1 MIVEPD
7 LAQGSGTRIGQTL
20 KQGRF
25 HSGIP
30 LARDMRMN
38 STCDAHARYGRLGT
52 PAQIACAFIDSRRL
66 QQRRRL
72 GSLARMLLAGG
83 MSLRFERLALG
94 RHIATRGLEY
104 LGQQAQCLGAPDA
117 QFAIRAFAFIALG
130 RVAHRAYEIDAHHGA
145 TRKRQRRMRQHGK
158 MRMRVGNGRLKGRRR
173 RAHISPPL
181 FAMLAK
187 QRITEQQIPRVAIG
201 VDIEILL
208 NHCQHPNFIRRNA
221 IEQANCSVVYSRCTG
236 KARSGLG
243 NNGRRR
249 CLRFSR
255 VG

>member
-1 MIVEPD
+1 MVIEPNFT
-7 LAQGSGTRIGQTL
+7 QGGGTRIGQTL

-30 LARDMRMN
+30 LTRDMRMN
-38 STCDAHARYGRLGT
+38 STCDAHARYCRLGA
-52 PAQIACAFIDSRRL
+52 PAQIACALINSRRL
-66 QQRRRL
+66 EQRRRL
-72 GSLARMLLAGG
+72 GRLARMLLASG
-83 MSLRFERLALG
+83 MSLRFERLALS

-104 LGQQAQCLGAPDA
+104 LGQQAQCFGTPYT
-117 QFAIRAFAFIALG
+117 QVAIRALAFIALG

-145 TRKRQRRMRQHGK
+145 TRKRQRRVRQHGK
-158 MRMRVGNGRLKGRRR
+158 VRMRIGHGRLKGRHR
-173 RAHISPPL
+173 RAHIGPPL
-181 FAMLAK
+181 FPMLAK

-201 VDIEILL
+201 IDIEILL

-249 CLRFSR
+249 CLRISW